1 MKLRCLIG
9 FHDWIYTIFSI
20 RTKMRVFDDKP
31 MGNVTLPAGR
41 ECSDCRRKEL
51 ITERGWVKI
60 R

>member
-1 MKLRCLIG
+1 
-9 FHDWIYTIFSI
+9 
-20 RTKMRVFDDKP
+20 MRVFDDKP